1 MLTYHES
8 DIESASFELACKL
21 NNFGYEYD
29 TYDYMDVVDD
39 TEKAISEFKQNLIDD
54 NTSGI
59 KLYLVVVIT
68 EDRWYAKEA
77 KELLQKIFDFETK
90 YHGKEPRVASTRIS
104 TDEFYPLS
112 ICDNGI

>member
-1 MLTYHES
+1 MPDFRT
-8 DIESASFELACKL
+8 DIEAEAFTLACEL
-21 NNFGYEYD
+21 NSFGEEYD

-39 TEKAISEFKQNLIDD
+39 PEKAIAEFKQNLIDD
-54 NTSGI
+54 NASGI

-90 YHGKEPRVASTRIS
+90 YHGKEQRIATAKLS

-112 ICDNGI
+112 ICD